1 MMHDRPQEPLP
12 PMPVELREI
21 FRTAYLFRQKH
32 QNPTDSPDFW
42 QHAADDLRL
51 ELARL
56 KHHPFARALLF
67 CCYNDMERERKPR
80 NLS

>member
-1 MMHDRPQEPLP
+1 MIRENFLP
-12 PMPVELREI
+12 PMPAELREI

-32 QNPTDSPDFW
+32 QNHEGAPDSW
-42 QHAADDLRL
+42 RRAADDLRL

-56 KHHPFARALLF
+56 NDHPFARALLF
-67 CCYNDMERERKPR
+67 CCYKDLEREEKPR

>member
-1 MMHDRPQEPLP
+1 MMRDRAQEPLP
-12 PMPVELREI
+12 PMPAELREI

-32 QNPTDSPDFW
+32 QNADGSPEFW
-42 QHAADDLRL
+42 RRAADDLRL

-56 KHHPFARALLF
+56 KEHPFAKSLLF
-67 CCYNDMERERKPR
+67 CCYKDLERDSKPR